1 MALNT
6 DSLYRPLKTIKADLL
21 KVIDELDALNST
33 AISFGGAIGTKL
45 PVSVNSLIEK
55 VEGILSSGTPD
66 SVEGILEFLDN
77 IPMGEIREKS
87 AEERAAAGDSLSR
100 TKPGSAQQIDMTP
113 RTQNGPRSAIMGRP
127 QSAMGGP
134 QSANMNE
141 SQSLEDFYAD
151 NFKKKPTKMYE
162 DTDFSWD
169 AILNRDDLDLDPIDL
184 GDETGGAG
192 FLTDIE
198 NAYIEDPEFTDDT
211 RIDEPLNDYSMV
223 SDNVDSEGQIADES
237 LGQSD
242 WMKALEASD
251 PISFGSLDKLAE
263 NIRETGGVRSSL
275 KGVQSAKGIDVSEF
289 HVE

>member
-113 RTQNGPRSAIMGRP
+113 RTQNGPRSAIMGNP
-127 QSAMGGP
+127 QSA
-134 QSANMNE
+134 AMNE

-198 NAYIEDPEFTDDT
+198 NAYVEDPEFADDT
-211 RIDEPLNDYSMV
+211 RADEPLNDYSMV
-223 SDNVDSEGQIADES
+223 SDDVDSEGQIADES

-251 PISFGSLDKLAE
+251 PISYGSLDKLAG
-263 NIRETGGVRSSL
+263 NIRETSGGRSSL

>member
-6 DSLYRPLKTIKADLL
+6 DSLYRSLKTIKADLL

-100 TKPGSAQQIDMTP
+100 TKPGSIQQIDMTP
-113 RTQNGPRSAIMGRP
+113 RTQNGPRSAIMGGS
-127 QSAMGGP
+127 QSA
-134 QSANMNE
+134 AMNE

-198 NAYIEDPEFTDDT
+198 NAYIEDPEFADDT
-211 RIDEPLNDYSMV
+211 RADEPLNDYSMV
-223 SDNVDSEGQIADES
+223 SDDVDSEGQIADES

-275 KGVQSAKGIDVSEF
+275 RGVQSAKGIDVSEF

>member
-87 AEERAAAGDSLSR
+87 AEERAADGDSLSR
-100 TKPGSAQQIDMTP
+100 TRPGSTQQIDMTP
-113 RTQNGPRSAIMGRP
+113 RTQNGPRSAIMGNP
-127 QSAMGGP
+127 QSA
-134 QSANMNE
+134 AMNE

-198 NAYIEDPEFTDDT
+198 NAYVEDPEFADDT
-211 RIDEPLNDYSMV
+211 RADEPLNDYSMV
-223 SDNVDSEGQIADES
+223 SDDVDSEGQIADES

-251 PISFGSLDKLAE
+251 PISFGSLDKLA
-263 NIRETGGVRSSL
+263 
-275 KGVQSAKGIDVSEF
+275 
-289 HVE
+289 

>member
-100 TKPGSAQQIDMTP
+100 TKPGSIQQIDMTP
-113 RTQNGPRSAIMGRP
+113 RTQNGPRSAIMGGS
-127 QSAMGGP
+127 QSA
-134 QSANMNE
+134 AMNE

-198 NAYIEDPEFTDDT
+198 NAYTEDPEFADDT
-211 RIDEPLNDYSMV
+211 RADEPLNDYSMV
-223 SDNVDSEGQIADES
+223 SDDVDSEGQIADES

-242 WMKALEASD
+242 WMKASD

-275 KGVQSAKGIDVSEF
+275 RGVQSAKGIDVSEF

>member
-45 PVSVNSLIEK
+45 PVNVNSLIEK
-55 VEGILSSGTPD
+55 VEGILSSGSSD

-87 AEERAAAGDSLSR
+87 AEERAALGDSLSR
-100 TKPGSAQQIDMTP
+100 TKPGATQQIDMTP
-113 RTQNGPRSAIMGRP
+113 HTQNGPQSAIV
-127 QSAMGGP
+127 
-134 QSANMNE
+134 NE
-141 SQSLEDFYAD
+141 SQSLEDYYAD
-151 NFKKKPTKMYE
+151 NFKKKPQKMYE
-162 DTDFSWD
+162 DSDFSWD
-169 AILNRDDLDLDPIDL
+169 AILNRDDLDFGTIDL
-184 GDETGGAG
+184 DDETGGAG
-192 FLTDIE
+192 YLTEIE
-198 NAYIEDPEFTDDT
+198 NAYTEDPEFTDDT
-211 RIDEPLNDYSMV
+211 RADKPLNDYSMV
-223 SDNVDSEGQIADES
+223 SDNTDSNGQIADES

-263 NIRETGGVRSSL
+263 NICDTKGVSSSL
-275 KGVQSAKGIDVSEF
+275 RGVQSAKGIDMSEF

>member
-45 PVSVNSLIEK
+45 PVNVNSLIEK
-55 VEGILSSGTPD
+55 VEGILSSGSSD

-87 AEERAAAGDSLSR
+87 AEERAALGDSLSR
-100 TKPGSAQQIDMTP
+100 TKPGATQQIDMTP
-113 RTQNGPRSAIMGRP
+113 HTQNGPQSAIV
-127 QSAMGGP
+127 
-134 QSANMNE
+134 NE
-141 SQSLEDFYAD
+141 SQSLEDYYAD
-151 NFKKKPTKMYE
+151 NFKKKPQKMYE
-162 DTDFSWD
+162 DSDFSWD
-169 AILNRDDLDLDPIDL
+169 AILNRDDLDFGTIDL
-184 GDETGGAG
+184 DDETGGAG
-192 FLTDIE
+192 YLTEIE
-198 NAYIEDPEFTDDT
+198 NAYTEDPEFTDDT
-211 RIDEPLNDYSMV
+211 RADKPLNDYSMV
-223 SDNVDSEGQIADES
+223 SGNTDSNGQIADES

-263 NIRETGGVRSSL
+263 NICDTKGVSSSL
-275 KGVQSAKGIDVSEF
+275 RGVQSAKGIDMSEF